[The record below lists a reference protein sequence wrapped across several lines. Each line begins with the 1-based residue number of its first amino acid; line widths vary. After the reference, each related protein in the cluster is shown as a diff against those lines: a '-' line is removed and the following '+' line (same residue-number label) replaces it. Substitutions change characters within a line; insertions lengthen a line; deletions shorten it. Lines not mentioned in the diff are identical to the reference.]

1 MSSEPTPSG
10 SAPRGRTPFDALVEF
25 LRRASPSGLRGRLT
39 HIVLLVAVAVCA
51 TFFISP
57 GLTQQQ
63 VPPLGEEDLGRP
75 FRSASPAGFKASRD
89 YEIVDRA
96 ASEQARVN
104 ARAAVRPVYDF
115 NPVVAGEV
123 RGAVRDAF
131 VAMQDLVAK
140 HHAQEAERAAGTDG
154 NGGPNGQGAN
164 GQGNGHANGNGSGRK
179 RAEIDPKASEE
190 ALTALLK
197 NERKAFEQRLYPLED
212 DDWNELVKA
221 RFSKEAEAAT
231 LLLLERAY
239 AGERGSVPI
248 VATRDELLQVDG
260 GVITVRDVSTR
271 TERQTAVSAPAV
283 LDVREALAEVDRF
296 ASVPGNILPDS
307 PIPLRRAVLR
317 LAKRQVRPNLTVN
330 TAETEARRLAA
341 AGAAKDAVI
350 QIRKGQKIIGDGELI
365 EPRHLVILEGMRAQ
379 TDELDLVQV
388 QLGSAGLVALII
400 AAVYAFHRASFRRFR
415 PTRKD
420 AVVLGLLLIVF
431 LGMVQVWTTVADAV
445 HDRYPHIPPEALY
458 FAVPIAAGAMLV
470 RFLLSQEL
478 ALFFAIVLSCLAGM
492 MLGNSLAFGIFTLVG
507 SLVAAD
513 RITRAK
519 DRVGIFKA
527 GLLTGVANL
536 VTVLFFA
543 FAEGKGFTSDTLYVA
558 AFALIGTSLAVP
570 VTVMAL
576 TPLTEAAFGYASDIK
591 LLELANLNHPALKE
605 LIVQAPGTYHHSII
619 MGSLVEAAA
628 EAIGANPLLAR
639 SCAYYHD
646 IGKGRNPLFFGENQ
660 KGDNRHEQLAPAMS
674 AVIIKRHVT
683 EGMEM
688 ARHYRLPKLVADA
701 IPQHHGTRLVGFFF
715 HKALKEQEGK
725 ENPQPI
731 DESVF
736 RYPGPKP
743 QFREAAL
750 VMIAD
755 AVEAASRSMPDQST
769 PKLQAL
775 VQKMINM
782 IFSEG
787 QLDECD
793 LTLKDL
799 NLIAHSFVRTLEGIY
814 HARPVY
820 PPGALQQPKPGQ
832 TVQSGPA
839 PGGTGPMGGTGGT
852 GALHALPNNGGES
865 ASPGATSRPD
875 GRKTGSA

>member
-1 MSSEPTPSG
+1 MG
-10 SAPRGRTPFDALVEF
+10 SAPQGRTPFDALADR
-25 LRRASPSGLRGRLT
+25 LALPSGLSGRLT
-39 HIVLLVAVAVCA
+39 HIVLLVAVAVSA
-51 TFFISP
+51 SFFISP

-63 VPPLGEEDLGRP
+63 VPPLGQDDLGRP
-75 FRSASPAGFKASRD
+75 FRSTSPAGFKAGRD
-89 YEIVDRA
+89 YEIVDRGA
-96 ASEQARVN
+96 TEQARQN
-104 ARAAVRPVYDF
+104 ARTAVRPVYDF
-115 NPVVAGEV
+115 NPAVSGEV
-123 RGAVRDAF
+123 RQAARDAF
-131 VAMQDLVAK
+131 AAMQELVTRHRAAETERQESGK
-140 HHAQEAERAAGTDG
+140 KQEAEAR
-154 NGGPNGQGAN
+154 
-164 GQGNGHANGNGSGRK
+164 
-179 RAEIDPKASEE
+179 ASED
-190 ALTALLK
+190 ALTTLLR
-197 NERKAFEQRLYPLED
+197 NERKTFEQRLLPIED
-212 DDWNELVKA
+212 EDWNELVRA
-221 RFSKEAEAAT
+221 RFSRELEAAT

-239 AGERGSVPI
+239 AGERGALPI
-248 VATRDELLQVDG
+248 ATSRDELSQVEAG
-260 GVITVRDVSTR
+260 YITIRDLTHR
-271 TERQTAVSAPAV
+271 NERQVAVGFPGV
-283 LDVREALAEVDRF
+283 LDVREAMGEVDRF

-330 TAETEARRLAA
+330 TAETEARRVAA
-341 AGAAKDAVI
+341 ASGVKDSVI
-350 QIRKGQKIIGDGELI
+350 QIRKGQKIIGDGELF
-365 EPRHLVILEGMRAQ
+365 EPKHLVVLEGMRAQ
-379 TDELDLVQV
+379 TDQLDMVQV

-400 AAVYAFHRASFRRFR
+400 ASFFAFHRAAFRRFR

-420 AVVLGLLLIVF
+420 ALVLGLLLVTF
-431 LGMVQVWTTVADAV
+431 LGIVQVWMTVADAL
-445 HDRYPHIPPEALY
+445 HDRYAHVPPEAFY
-458 FAVPIAAGAMLV
+458 FAVPVAAGAMLV

-478 ALFFAIVLSCLAGM
+478 ALFFALVLSCLAGM
-492 MLGNSLAFGIFTLVG
+492 MLGNSLAFGIFALVG

-527 GLLTGVANL
+527 GLLTGAANL
-536 VTVLFFA
+536 ITVLFFA

-558 AFALIGTSLAVP
+558 AFTLIGTSIAVP
-570 VTVMAL
+570 VAVMTL
-576 TPLTEAAFGYASDIK
+576 TPLIEAAFGYASDIK

-628 EAIGANPLLAR
+628 ESIGANPLLAR

-660 KGDNRHEQLAPAMS
+660 KGDNRHDQIAPAMS
-674 AVIIKRHVT
+674 AVIIKRHVS

-688 ARHYRLPKLVADA
+688 ARQYRLPRLVADA
-701 IPQHHGTRLVGFFF
+701 IPQHHGTRFVGFFF

-731 DESVF
+731 DESIF

-743 QFREAAL
+743 QFPEAAL

-755 AVEAASRSMPDQST
+755 AVEAASRSSPDQST
-769 PKLQAL
+769 AKLQAL
-775 VQKMINM
+775 VQKMINT

-814 HARPVY
+814 HARPAY
-820 PPGALQQPKPGQ
+820 PPGALLPPRPGQ
-832 TVQSGPA
+832 TLQNSEPRPSPQLQAVD
-839 PGGTGPMGGTGGT
+839 GTGTG
-852 GALHALPNNGGES
+852 S
-865 ASPGATSRPD
+865 AAGPRPE
-875 GRKTGSA
+875 GRKTGIG